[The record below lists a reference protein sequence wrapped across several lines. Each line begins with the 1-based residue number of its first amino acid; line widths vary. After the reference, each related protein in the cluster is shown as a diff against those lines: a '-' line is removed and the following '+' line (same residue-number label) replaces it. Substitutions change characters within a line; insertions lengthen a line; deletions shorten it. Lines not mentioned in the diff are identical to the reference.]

1 MRIVVLVV
9 MAVAVTACCQCPQR
23 EVAEAVPLAAP
34 AQAAAVAVVPVAVEQ
49 KVEVAAPVVPEVS
62 VAEGD
67 VVCRK
72 GGEVRVIAIHLLN
85 NGRCTLVYNNA
96 VSGSG
101 TENTLANRAACELQR
116 SRMTKNFVR
125 SGFVCE

>member
-1 MRIVVLVV
+1 